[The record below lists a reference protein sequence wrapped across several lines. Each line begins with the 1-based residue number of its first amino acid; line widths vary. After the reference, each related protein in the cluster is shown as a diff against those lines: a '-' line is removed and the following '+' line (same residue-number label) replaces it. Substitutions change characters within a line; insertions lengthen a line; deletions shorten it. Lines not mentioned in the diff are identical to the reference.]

1 MELETLLKMKPE
13 FAYEPCLY
21 IIKQTDSINAYRCG
35 LSGSSLH
42 QDIDR
47 VYGADRPGALTGLL
61 SRMSMYLG
69 FYTPLVPKIYACLR
83 VKKQLVA
90 LQTQRTSTDFA
101 GNTFNVDRGNY
112 TLVRAMEALM
122 HERMDARG
130 LRWKSDKKNELFV
143 PKKSVA
149 ELIAV
154 MRTIPGEEMYI
165 FGEDSIETYDAY
177 RGGRLDNRI
186 QTDTQVRT
194 LPFREAASELKVP
207 TITIKLSRKAI
218 EQLRAGNPKRYESLI
233 DIIKSVAGLQEAGV
247 ISKPKPPAPPAPR
260 PSPPPPPT
268 PAPTILKLPPATIAA
283 LTSQGPPE
291 AKARAI
297 SKVVAAIPRR
307 VTRSQTKATKTQQQ
321 PRRSARLA
329 ANT

>member
-21 IIKQTDSINAYRCG
+21 IIKQTEMINAYRCG

-42 QDIDR
+42 QDADR

-90 LQTQRTSTDFA
+90 LQNQRVATDFT

-112 TLVRAMEALM
+112 TLVRARESLM

-143 PKKSVA
+143 PKKSVE

-154 MRTIPGEEMYI
+154 MRTIPGEEMYL
-165 FGEDSIETYDAY
+165 FNEDSIESDDAY
-177 RGGRLDNRI
+177 RGGRSDDRVK
-186 QTDTQVRT
+186 TDTQVRT
-194 LPFREAASELKVP
+194 LPFREAASELKTP
-207 TITIKLSRKAI
+207 SITIKLSKQAI
-218 EQLRAGNPKRYESLI
+218 EQLRSGNPKRYESLLE
-233 DIIKSVAGLQEAGV
+233 IIKSVAGLQA
-247 ISKPKPPAPPAPR
+247 IRYHDKKPPVPTPPVPPPVPR
-260 PSPPPPPT
+260 PP
-268 PAPTILKLPPATIAA
+268 PAPTIIKASPATIDA
-283 LTSQGPPE
+283 LTGVVSPE
-291 AKARAI
+291 EQAKAI
-297 SKVVAAIPRR
+297 SKVVAAIPR
-307 VTRSQTKATKTQQQ
+307 VTRSQTKAKPEQQQ
-321 PRRSARLA
+321 PRRSARIA
-329 ANT
+329 AK